1 MYFVYA
7 IGNSDDI
14 KMQNYSN
21 CYIGVTNNPELRWN
35 SHVKSGYTVSR
46 AINENAWIFSDNMQI
61 LFSGDEELCFDME
74 SKLRP
79 MPLMGL
85 NEAAGGK
92 GGRTVYS
99 AERGKKISQALSGR
113 CKSQEHKKK
122 ISLAKT
128 GVYGGENNP
137 RAISWV
143 LIDPTAKEYKT
154 RGNLQAFCE
163 ELGLCWSA
171 LRANVGMVVG
181 EISPKFRDNG
191 NIMNRVKRTNTIGWK
206 LIKEN

>member
-1 MYFVYA
+1 
-7 IGNSDDI
+7 
-14 KMQNYSN
+14 MQNYSN

-46 AINENAWIFSDNMQI
+46 AINENGWNFEDNMQI
-61 LFSGDEELCFDME
+61 LFSGDDESCFDME

-85 NEAAGGK
+85 NEAAGGR
-92 GGRTVYS
+92 GGRTSYTP
-99 AERGKKISQALSGR
+99 ERGKKISQALSGKG
-113 CKSQEHKKK
+113 KSEEHRKK

-128 GVYGGENNP
+128 GVYEGENNP
-137 RAISWV
+137 RAVSWV
-143 LIDPTAKEYKT
+143 LIDPQGNEHKT
-154 RGNLQAFCE
+154 RGNLQVFCE
-163 ELGLCWSA
+163 DLGLCWTA

-191 NIMNRVKRTNTIGWK
+191 NPLNRLKRANTIGWK

>member
-7 IGNSDDI
+7 IGDSKDLE
-14 KMQNYSN
+14 MRNYSN
-21 CYIGVTNNPELRWN
+21 CYIGVTNDLTLRWN

-46 AINENAWIFSDNMQI
+46 AINDNGWNRMDNMHL
-61 LFSGDEELCFDME
+61 LFRGTDEECFDME

-92 GGRTVYS
+92 GGRTSYTP
-99 AERGKKISQALSGR
+99 ERGKKISQALSG
-113 CKSQEHKKK
+113 KSKSEEHRKK
-122 ISLAKT
+122 ISEAKI
-128 GVYGGENNP
+128 GVYEGGNNP
-137 RAISWV
+137 RAVSWV
-143 LIDPTAKEYKT
+143 LIDPSGTEYKT
-154 RGNLQAFCE
+154 RGNLQSFCE
-163 ELGLCWSA
+163 ELGLCWTA

-191 NIMNRVKRTNTIGWK
+191 NPMNRVKRTNTIGWK
-206 LIKEN
+206 LIKEK

>member
-21 CYIGVTNNPELRWN
+21 CYIGVTNNPGLRWN
-35 SHVKSGYTVSR
+35 SHVKSGYTVSQ
-46 AINENAWIFSDNMQI
+46 AINENGWNFEDNMKI
-61 LFSGDEELCFDME
+61 LFSGDDESCFDME

-79 MPLMGL
+79 MPMMGL

-92 GGRTVYS
+92 GGRTSYTP
-99 AERGKKISQALSGR
+99 ERGKKISQALSGR
-113 CKSQEHKKK
+113 SKSEEHRKK
-122 ISLAKT
+122 ISEAKI
-128 GVYGGENNP
+128 GVYEGSNNP
-137 RAISWV
+137 RAVSWI
-143 LIDPTAKEYKT
+143 LIDPTGTEYKT
-154 RGNLQAFCE
+154 CGNLQIYCE

-171 LRANVGMVVG
+171 LRANIGMVVG

>member
-21 CYIGVTNNPELRWN
+21 CYIGVTNNPQLRWN

-46 AINENAWIFSDNMQI
+46 AINENGWNFEQNMQI
-61 LFSGDEELCFDME
+61 LFSGSDESCFDIE

-92 GGRTVYS
+92 GGRTSYT
-99 AERGKKISQALSGR
+99 AERNKKISEALSGVA
-113 CKSQEHKKK
+113 KTEDHKRK
-122 ISLAKT
+122 ISKSKI
-128 GVYGGENNP
+128 GVVSGANNP
-137 RAISWV
+137 KAKNWK
-143 LIDPTAKEYKT
+143 LIDPSGKEYST
-154 RGNLQAFCE
+154 RGNLQKYCK
-163 ELGLCWSA
+163 ELGLCWAA
-171 LRANVGMVVG
+171 LSRNLGMVVG
-181 EISPKFRDNG
+181 NISPKYRDNG
-191 NIMNRVKRTNTIGWK
+191 NPMNRVMRTNTIGWK